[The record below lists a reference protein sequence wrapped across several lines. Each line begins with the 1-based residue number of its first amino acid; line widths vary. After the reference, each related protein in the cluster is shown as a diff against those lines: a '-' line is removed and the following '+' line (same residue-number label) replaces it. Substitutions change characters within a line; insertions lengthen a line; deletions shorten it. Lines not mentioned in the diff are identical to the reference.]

1 MDGLNSVI
9 AISASG
15 LRAQGERLRVVS
27 ENIANASSTAKTPE
41 EDPYRRKVISFGTN
55 VDEATGAAIV
65 EVSEITRDNTDF
77 SVRYDPSHPAADIN
91 GFVKYPNVNPLIE
104 ISNMREASR
113 SYEAN
118 MSILENARQMRQQLI
133 DLLK

>member
-1 MDGLNSVI
+1 MDGLSSVI

-15 LRAQGERLRVVS
+15 LRAQSERLKVVS
-27 ENIANASSTAKTPE
+27 ENVANAGTTANSPDE
-41 EDPYRRKVISFGTN
+41 EPYRRKMISFAST

-65 EVSEITRDNTDF
+65 EVSEITRDLSDF
-77 SVRYDPSHPAADIN
+77 TVRYDPSHPAADQN
-91 GFVKYPNVNPLIE
+91 GFVRYPNVEPLIE

-118 MSILENARQMRQQLI
+118 LTMLENARSMRAQMI

>member
-1 MDGLNSVI
+1 MDGLSSVI

-27 ENIANASSTAKTPE
+27 ENIANASSTANSPN
-41 EDPYRRKVISFGTN
+41 EDPYRRKVISFGTKL
-55 VDEATGAAIV
+55 DEATGAAIV
-65 EVSEITRDNTDF
+65 EVSEITRDDADF
-77 SVRYDPSHPAADIN
+77 SVRYDPSHPAADSN

-118 MSILENARQMRQQLI
+118 MSMLENARQMRQQLI

>member
-1 MDGLNSVI
+1 MDGLSSVI

-15 LRAQGERLRVVS
+15 LRAQGERIRVVS
-27 ENIANASSTAKTPE
+27 ENIANASSTANSPN
-41 EDPYRRKVISFGTN
+41 EDPYRRKVISFGTGQ
-55 VDEATGAAIV
+55 DEATGAAIV
-65 EVSEITRDNTDF
+65 EVSEITRDSSDF
-77 SVRYDPSHPAADIN
+77 SVRYDPSHPAADAT

-118 MSILENARQMRQQLI
+118 MSMLENAKQMRQQLI

>member
-1 MDGLNSVI
+1 MDGLSSVI

-15 LRAQGERLRVVS
+15 LRAQSERIRVVS
-27 ENIANASSTAKTPE
+27 ENIANASSSTNSPD
-41 EDPYRRKVISFGTN
+41 EDPYRRKVISFGTSI
-55 VDEATGAAIV
+55 DESTGAAIV
-65 EVSEITRDNTDF
+65 EVSEITRDDGDF
-77 SVRYDPSHPAADIN
+77 AVRYDPSHPAADIN

-104 ISNMREASR
+104 MSNMREASR

-118 MSILENARQMRQQLI
+118 MSMLENARQMRQQLI

>member
-1 MDGLNSVI
+1 MDGLSSVI
-9 AISASG
+9 ATSASG
-15 LRAQGERLRVVS
+15 LRVQSERLRVVS
-27 ENIANASSTAKTPE
+27 ENIANASSTANSPD
-41 EDPYRRKVISFGTN
+41 EDPYRRKVISFATS

-65 EVSEITRDNTDF
+65 EVSEITRDDGDF
-77 SVRYDPSHPAADIN
+77 SVRYDPSHPAADAD

-118 MSILENARQMRQQLI
+118 MSMLENARQMRRQLI

>member
-1 MDGLNSVI
+1 MDGLSSVI

-15 LRAQGERLRVVS
+15 LRAQGERIRVVS
-27 ENIANASSTAKTPE
+27 ENIANASSTANSPN
-41 EDPYRRKVISFGTN
+41 EDPYRRKVISFGTGQ
-55 VDEATGAAIV
+55 DEATGAAIV
-65 EVSEITRDNTDF
+65 EVSEITRDSSDF
-77 SVRYDPSHPAADIN
+77 SVRYDPSHPAADAT

-104 ISNMREASR
+104 IRNRRAASR

-118 MSILENARQMRQQLI
+118 MSMLENAKQMRQQLI